1 MQASGQTWAKFV
13 EILQRFQTWAEF
25 IEICKH
31 LQSTGQKGK
40 AFVLTTLNTQ
50 LFRVHGISLKH
61 QNGTLLLRTISIQNP
76 FIRYSFERAWYSF
89 KKMSLSVCVCVYATS
104 PSQGTSILMENVADK
119 ITYYSQ
125 WTWPKWVVPYRL
137 WRFSHKFEHPKST
150 PYYFSVPLI
159 LSVTHMYIYNIYIY
173 VCVYVCKW

>member
-1 MQASGQTWAKFV
+1 MAEEGETPIPDIPVGFSHKCHVAVTASDIFLAIMQATGQTWAKFV
-13 EILQRFQTWAEF
+13 ENVQRFQTWAEF
-25 IEICKH
+25 IEICKR
-31 LQSTGQKGK
+31 LQSTGQEGK

-137 WRFSHKFEHPKST
+137 
-150 PYYFSVPLI
+150 
-159 LSVTHMYIYNIYIY
+159 
-173 VCVYVCKW
+173 

>member
-1 MQASGQTWAKFV
+1 MPCLPRRTLKHDCNMAEEGETPILDIPVGFGHKCHVAVTASDIFLAIMQASGQTWAKFV

-89 KKMSLSVCVCVYATS
+89 KKMSLSVCVCVCM
-104 PSQGTSILMENVADK
+104 QHL
-119 ITYYSQ
+119 
-125 WTWPKWVVPYRL
+125 L
-137 WRFSHKFEHPKST
+137 HKERAF
-150 PYYFSVPLI
+150 
-159 LSVTHMYIYNIYIY
+159 
-173 VCVYVCKW
+173 